1 MADLSSF
8 DPADAGEIGTRI
20 VAEMEGTAGNW
31 WKENAPLMEGYVKAL
46 AEAAI
51 QTREALVSK
60 RISKEQADIIIHNQ
74 ELAFQQTLRFTK
86 YMTLILAQQLL
97 DAAFSVVGWAIFN
110 KTGINVMP
118 ALVKPAAPEGK
129 P

>member
-1 MADLSSF
+1 MADLSTF
-8 DPADAGEIGTRI
+8 NPADAGEMGSRI
-20 VAEMEGTAGNW
+20 VSEMEGTAGNW
-31 WKENAPLMEGYVKAL
+31 WNENAPLMEGYVKAL

-51 QTREALVSK
+51 QTREALASK
-60 RISKEQADIIIHNQ
+60 RIGEEQAGIIINNQ
-74 ELAFQQTLRFTK
+74 KLAFDQTLRFTK

-118 ALVKPAAPEGK
+118 ALVKPATPG
-129 P
+129 